1 MTKRDPYIKPSLLR
15 LEFTQ
20 DIAQECPVSCK
31 TTASSN
37 GQCLGGQ
44 LGAACDSPV
53 CSATIAS

>member
-20 DIAQECPVSCK
+20 DVAQECPVSCK
-31 TTASSN
+31 TTTSSS
-37 GQCLGGQ
+37 GQCSVS
-44 LGAACDSPV
+44 GAGACDSPT